1 MRVLKDFKGCVLG
14 AAQLHIPKEL
24 WARFSELRILK
35 ELRDR
40 KRRGGER
47 RKRRDAASPHGFY
60 KDATEKELEGGAAKD
75 VIP

>member
-1 MRVLKDFKGCVLG
+1 VFLELR
-14 AAQLHIPKEL
+14 IPKEL

-60 KDATEKELEGGAAKD
+60 KDMTEKELEGGGC
-75 VIP
+75 